1 MNDNIERVREVF
13 TQKSTRVDTNKGDEF
28 YNSLFEK
35 SKARLKSL
43 REQKP
48 LRDIDMME
56 VIETEGVNRRDFMK
70 WVSATTATQIGRA
83 SCRERV

>member
-35 SKARLKSL
+35 SKA
-43 REQKP
+43 
-48 LRDIDMME
+48 
-56 VIETEGVNRRDFMK
+56 G
-70 WVSATTATQIGRA
+70 
-83 SCRERV
+83 